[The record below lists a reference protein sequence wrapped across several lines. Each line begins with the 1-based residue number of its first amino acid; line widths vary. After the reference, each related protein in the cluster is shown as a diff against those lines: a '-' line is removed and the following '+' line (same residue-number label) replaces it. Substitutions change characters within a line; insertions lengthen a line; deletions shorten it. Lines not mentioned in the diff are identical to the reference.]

1 MKNFR
6 VFTNQQLAMARM
18 ESDGEYQDQLLFSLP
33 KVRHGDEKA
42 DTFAAINYY
51 NSALNIIE
59 RTYYPGDYR
68 KTPFSHLTK
77 ISEKFEKEIIE
88 FATERSSKKVFVTR
102 KISHTKNKLFEY
114 SLFDEKEFEQAK
126 NFAKNNQ
133 LEIKELDFEN
143 IFYMSDEEFDSLING
158 HPNAEL
164 IRQYRRMLK

>member
-1 MKNFR
+1 MTKTFYS
-6 VFTNQQLAMARM
+6 TP
-18 ESDGEYQDQLLFSLP
+18 LP
-33 KVRHGDEKA
+33 EAKHEADEKP
-42 DTFAAINYY
+42 DVFAAINYY

-59 RTYYPGDYR
+59 RTYFLGDYR
-68 KTPFSHLTK
+68 KTPFSNLTK

-88 FATERSSKKVFVTR
+88 FATERSTKKVFATR
-102 KISHTKNKLFEY
+102 KISYTKNKLFEY

-133 LEIKELDFEN
+133 SEIKELDFEN
-143 IFYMSDEEFDSLING
+143 IFHISDEEFDSLING